1 MSGEDRAA
9 TRWAL
14 ERMTD
19 FSLAGKVAI
28 VTGGAGDIGAAYAR
42 VLAGAGAD
50 VAVADLDLE
59 GATTVATTLADAG
72 LSVRAVEVDIA
83 SEQSAAAMA
92 TTVREAFGGIDI
104 LVNNAALM
112 MGISRDPL
120 VEFPMDEWDRVMRVN
135 VAGALICAQAC
146 VPSMR
151 ERGGGK
157 IVNQTS
163 GGAFVNY
170 RPYGV
175 SKLALIGLTYGLAR
189 ELGKDNINVNALAPG
204 AVETTAALETLPLDS
219 PWRNMMREAAA
230 MEGSVPA
237 EALCGALLFLCTSAS
252 DHVTGQCLNVDGGWV
267 MRL

>member
-1 MSGEDRAA
+1 MRYSLD
-9 TRWAL
+9 
-14 ERMTD
+14 RMTD
-19 FSLAGKVAI
+19 FSLTAKVAI
-28 VTGGAGDIGAAYAR
+28 VTGAAGGIGAAYAR
-42 VLAGAGAD
+42 ALGRAGAAVAIADIDLDGAT
-50 VAVADLDLE
+50 AVADTLRGEGLD
-59 GATTVATTLADAG
+59 VAPF
-72 LSVRAVEVDIA
+72 RVDIA
-83 SEQSAAAMA
+83 DEESAAAMA
-92 TTVREAFGGIDI
+92 AGAIETFGGIDI
-104 LVNNAALM
+104 LINNAALM
-112 MGISRDPL
+112 MQIPRDPL
-120 VEFPMDEWDRVMRVN
+120 AEFPMDWWDRVMRVN
-135 VAGALICAQAC
+135 LGGALICTQAC

-189 ELGKDNINVNALAPG
+189 ELGKDNINVNAIAPG
-204 AVETTAALETLPLDS
+204 AVETEAALETLPMDS

-230 MEGSVPA
+230 MDGSAPA
-237 EALCGALLFLCTSAS
+237 ESLCGALLFLCASAS